1 MAAAPE
7 RSSRHRSADCR
18 HGANH
23 PVFDPRRLATHIN
36 VCLGGQ
42 ALLANPEPWLAIRD
56 RIPSAVFDASSL
68 ATGRSTGC
76 IEFSAARECSV
87 GAVLRFIVVPVDAV
101 VLVIRTSEAIPGRS
115 SSGSC
120 VRLENLPNSLFALF
134 PSEERPYGLCRWCS
148 GGRGYGCRI
157 SPCIW
162 LGAESYFAG
171 S

>member
-7 RSSRHRSADCR
+7 RSWGSRSADCR
-18 HGANH
+18 YCANH
-23 PVFDPRRLATHIN
+23 PVFDRRRLDTHIN

-101 VLVIRTSEAIPGRS
+101 VLCLRSSAAIPAPKS
-115 SSGSC
+115 
-120 VRLENLPNSLFALF
+120 
-134 PSEERPYGLCRWCS
+134 
-148 GGRGYGCRI
+148 I
-157 SPCIW
+157 
-162 LGAESYFAG
+162 
-171 S
+171 